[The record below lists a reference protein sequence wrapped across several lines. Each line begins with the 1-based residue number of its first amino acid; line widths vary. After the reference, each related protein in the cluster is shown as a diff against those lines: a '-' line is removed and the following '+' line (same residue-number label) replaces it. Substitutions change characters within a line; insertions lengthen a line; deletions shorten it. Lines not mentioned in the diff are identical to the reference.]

1 MRIAFFGD
9 IVGRPGRAAVRARF
23 PLLREKLRLN
33 AIIANAENAAGGIG
47 ITRETLREIFSSG
60 ADVLT
65 GGNHTWRNQEVYTT
79 LDENACV
86 VRPANVAPEMPGK
99 GHIVHTLPCGVKI
112 AVINLLGR
120 SFMDNMADC
129 PFRSVDAILAAL
141 PDDVALRFVD
151 FHAEATSE
159 KRAMGHYLDGKVSAV
174 VGTHTHVQTA
184 DATIMPKGTGYITDL
199 GMCGAER
206 ISILGM
212 EPASIIKKFAT
223 GLPVRF
229 TPASGEGTLN
239 GLVADF
245 DPVSGK
251 ALRVVTIREGA
262 SPVYDPAG
270 RVDSAPFCLHD
281 FPWS

>member
-9 IVGRPGRAAVRARF
+9 IVGRSGRAAVRARF
-23 PLLREKLRLN
+23 PLLREKLRLD
-33 AIIANAENAAGGIG
+33 AIIANAENAAGGTG
-47 ITRETLREIFSSG
+47 ITHDTLREIFSSG

-65 GGNHTWRNQEVYTT
+65 GGNHTWRKQEVYTV
-79 LDENACV
+79 LDENTRI

-99 GHIVHTLPCGVKI
+99 GHTVLALPCGTKI

-129 PFRSVDAILAAL
+129 PFRTVDAILAAL

-159 KRAMGHYLDGKVSAV
+159 KRAMGHYLDGRVSAV

-184 DATIMPKGTGYITDL
+184 DATVMPKGTGYITDL

-206 ISILGM
+206 MSILGM
-212 EPASIIKKFAT
+212 EPAGVIKKFAT

-229 TPASGEGTLN
+229 TPLSGEGTLN

-251 ALRVVTIREGA
+251 ALRVVTIRETA

-270 RVDSAPFCLHD
+270 REPF
-281 FPWS
+281 PG

>member
-9 IVGRPGRAAVRARF
+9 IVGRPGRAGVKARF
-23 PLLREKLRLN
+23 PVLREKLRLDG
-33 AIIANAENAAGGIG
+33 IIANAENAAGGIG
-47 ITRETLREIFSSG
+47 ITRETLREVFGAG
-60 ADVLT
+60 ADVIT
-65 GGNHTWRNQEVYTT
+65 GGNHTWRNGEVYST
-79 LDENACV
+79 LDENTRV

-99 GHIVHTLPCGVKI
+99 GHLVHELPNGVKI

-120 SFMDNMADC
+120 SFMDTMADC
-129 PFRSVDAILAAL
+129 PFRTVDAILAGL
-141 PDDVALRFVD
+141 PEDVVLRFVD

-159 KRAMGHYLDGKVSAV
+159 KRAMGHHLDGRVSAV

-184 DATIMPKGTGYITDL
+184 DATIMPKGTAYITDL

-212 EPASIIKKFAT
+212 EPAGIIKKFAT

-229 TPASGEGTLN
+229 KPSPGDGTLN

-245 DPVSGK
+245 DPATGK
-251 ALRVVTIREGA
+251 ALRAVTLRETA
-262 SPVYDPAG
+262 SPLYDPA
-270 RVDSAPFCLHD
+270 RAQL
-281 FPWS
+281 FPE